1 MGLFKKIKKAL
12 KKSTGGLLGGDDKPK
27 AADVAAPVAAPA
39 ATVEAPKDD
48 VETDDEADTEASRKA
63 AKAKGK
69 KNLSVSRSGGSGLN
83 I

>member
-12 KKSTGGLLGGDDKPK
+12 KKSTGGLLGDDKPK

-39 ATVEAPKDD
+39 AVVEAPKEET
-48 VETDDEADTEASRKA
+48 VEEDGADTEASRKQ
-63 AKAKGK
+63 AKARGK
-69 KNLSVSRSGGSGLN
+69 RGLSVARASGSGVN